1 MGRVLVGGEE
11 RTVKIRAGYCAVPD
25 YAHSSVDAVEMLLRA
40 AATLRHLRAE
50 GDPALVRAFDDVNVK
65 FVH

>member
-1 MGRVLVGGEE
+1 VTVAGEE

-25 YAHSSVDAVEMLLRA
+25 YATSSVDAVEMLLRA
-40 AATLRHLRAE
+40 AATLRQLRTE
-50 GDPALVRAFDDVNVK
+50 NDSVLVKAFDDASVK